1 MRRIISIWLNSA
13 NSNCHLLQV
22 GPYAGW
28 GEQQVPKPGDK
39 EARCK
44 VHGVLGITGCGE
56 GVGDKAGRANWDK
69 YWKDLVCRGV

>member
-1 MRRIISIWLNSA
+1 MGRTASA
-13 NSNCHLLQV
+13 
-22 GPYAGW
+22 
-28 GEQQVPKPGDK
+28 KPGDK